1 MKKRLATLLL
11 AAMCVL
17 TLAFAAP
24 AQAGTAANVATS
36 WQTSTTIHENF
47 NFGNPAS
54 TSTTAL
60 PAQVQAAITLG
71 TLETYLMSA
80 LLFGF

>member
-24 AQAGTAANVATS
+24 AVAGTAANVATS
-36 WQTSTTIHENF
+36 WQTSTTVYENF
-47 NFGNPAS
+47 NFGNPAT
-54 TSTTAL
+54 TSATSL
-60 PAQVQAAITLG
+60 PAQVQTAITLG
-71 TLETYLMSA
+71 TLQTYLMSA
-80 LLFGF
+80 LIFGF